1 MVCDMWY
8 FEREMREEFRNN
20 IKIIPDYPKH
30 VVVEI
35 WFNPL
40 QINLG
45 LKQLFCCSHRR
56 PIYDVAFHFKDVP
69 LSLPRNKT
77 IILISGCMACS
88 AVFLCF
94 LWDTNS
100 LRDNL
105 QTAADVKNKRG
116 SSLFVPLYLF
126 NWFVQHKFWGTF
138 DFSRKSELIS
148 GVSPFPCIGTFVFYT
163 MACKEF
169 VLVHSFIA
177 KGTPFLPP
185 GEKLI

>member
-1 MVCDMWY
+1 MRY

-105 QTAADVKNKRG
+105 QTATDVENTTLAPEVR
-116 SSLFVPLYLF
+116 SQ
-126 NWFVQHKFWGTF
+126 NT
-138 DFSRKSELIS
+138 
-148 GVSPFPCIGTFVFYT
+148 
-163 MACKEF
+163 
-169 VLVHSFIA
+169 
-177 KGTPFLPP
+177 
-185 GEKLI
+185 